1 MKASG
6 KLPEVFDAHFHP
18 QDSRLDPVRLEWLL
32 EAESAGVQRGVVNG
46 THPGDWDQVT
56 ELCQRFPA
64 LLPAYGLH
72 PWKVADASPDW
83 RELLTEKLD
92 SGACCVGEF
101 GLDRWIENPDLEAQ
115 VDAFRWHWEQARA
128 RALPATVHCL
138 RAWGLLLEQLKRLP
152 PLPQGFLLHSYS
164 GSPELIDE
172 LLPHGAW
179 FSFSATILQPRKEK
193 ARVSFEKVPLDRLL
207 LETDAPDMLPP
218 EDFCYG
224 DSFVRGLHHP
234 ASLVQFYRKAAEMRG
249 LAFEEFCGQLRSN
262 FYSFFQIVEADS
274 FESQRP

>member
-6 KLPEVFDAHFHP
+6 KPPEVLDAHFHP
-18 QDSRLDPVRLEWLL
+18 QDSRLDSVRREWLQ
-32 EAESAGVQRGVVNG
+32 AAQSVGVQRGIVNG
-46 THPGDWDQVT
+46 THAGDWDRVT
-56 ELCQRFPA
+56 ELCQRYPG

-72 PWKVADASPDW
+72 PWKISDASPDW
-83 RELLTEKLD
+83 PELLTKKLD

-101 GLDRWIENPDLEAQ
+101 GLDRWIENPDIEAQ
-115 VDAFRWHWEQARA
+115 VEAFAWHWEAARA

-152 PLPQGFLLHSYS
+152 PLSEGFLLHSYG

-172 LLPHGAW
+172 LLSYGAW
-179 FSFSATILQPRKEK
+179 FSFSATILHPKKEK

-218 EDFCYG
+218 EEFCYG
-224 DSFVRGLHHP
+224 DSFASGLHHP
-234 ASLVQFYRKAAEMRG
+234 ASLVKFYSKAAEMRG
-249 LAFEEFCGQLRSN
+249 MAFDDFCMQLRSN
-262 FYSFFQIVEADS
+262 FYNFFQIVEVDS
-274 FESQRP
+274 FEPQDR